1 MVYHDDGTFTISC
14 SIRVNDA
21 EFFAHTFLMIHES
34 SSVLLMMQF
43 FCVHITG
50 HHESTV
56 ISRRRLTICC
66 EVKVERK
73 KETSFTFNAMRQKCP
88 RHTVWK
94 SPKMSYFNFHA
105 KIITFVFFEYLNFSA
120 KNSKRFFIK
129 VRMLAVCLWLLWMS
143 AICLQLAMN
152 VSYLFTFI
160 YLSTACLQLAM
171 NVSCLFAF
179 MIECQLFVYN

>member
-21 EFFAHTFLMIHES
+21 EFFAHTFVMIHES

-94 SPKMSYFNFHA
+94 SPKRSHLNFCA
-105 KIITFVFFEYLNFSA
+105 KIQTTKIGLIWLLA
-120 KNSKRFFIK
+120 KNKHGSLRSQFCKMR
-129 VRMLAVCLWLLWMS
+129 
-143 AICLQLAMN
+143 
-152 VSYLFTFI
+152 LFGVIFKHCDKSI
-160 YLSTACLQLAM
+160 
-171 NVSCLFAF
+171 
-179 MIECQLFVYN
+179 

>member
-94 SPKMSYFNFHA
+94 SPIMSYLNFHA
-105 KIITFVFFEYLNFSA
+105 KIIIFVFFEYLNFSVNVNFLGEINVA
-120 KNSKRFFIK
+120 RFA
-129 VRMLAVCLWLLWMS
+129 R
-143 AICLQLAMN
+143 N
-152 VSYLFTFI
+152 
-160 YLSTACLQLAM
+160 
-171 NVSCLFAF
+171 
-179 MIECQLFVYN
+179 FVK